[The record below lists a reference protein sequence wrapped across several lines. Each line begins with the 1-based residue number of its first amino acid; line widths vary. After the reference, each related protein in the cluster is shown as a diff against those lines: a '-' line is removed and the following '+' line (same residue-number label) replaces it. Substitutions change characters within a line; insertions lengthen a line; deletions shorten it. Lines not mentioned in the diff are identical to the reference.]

1 MYEIIIPGELPDF
14 NFIIAETKKGNR
26 NYQPYNKIKQEHT
39 ERVAWIIKSKI
50 KKPLPKVDIEI
61 EWVCKD
67 KRKDKDNISA
77 GIKFILD
84 GMVQAGAILND
95 GWKEIGDIS
104 HKFSVDK
111 DNPRIIVRI
120 TPCNTL

>member
-26 NYQPYNKIKQEHT
+26 KYQPYNKIKQEHT
-39 ERVAWIIKSKI
+39 ERVAWIIKRKI

-84 GMVQAGAILND
+84 GMVQAGVIKND
-95 GWKEIGDIS
+95 GWSEIGNIS
-104 HKFSVDK
+104 HTFSVDK
-111 DNPRIIVRI
+111 DNPRIILRI